1 MQPPVKTDRFAKRN
15 GPEWRS
21 IHVSSLDDTEQ
32 QEPAHR
38 DAFQLCIRELEKP
51 QPDYQAAQV
60 FATLSLEE
68 AVRDVIS
75 EFGRLART
83 ISVVS
88 RRR

>member
-1 MQPPVKTDRFAKRN
+1 
-15 GPEWRS
+15 
-21 IHVSSLDDTEQ
+21 VSSLDDTEQ

-60 FATLSLEE
+60 FARLSLEE
-68 AVRDVIS
+68 AAQDVIS
-75 EFGRLART
+75 ELGRLARA
-83 ISVVS
+83 ISVAS